1 MNCRPGDL
9 ARVLA
14 PGRSISCPL
23 CGDSAVAIKPDT
35 LVIVTTHDG
44 IAWRLQDPIMVNVS
58 LKCGAHI
65 VARCTA
71 LHDSALK
78 PIRDPGDDA
87 VDEMVRKVGKPVDV
101 PSPALVGQG
110 GEVAA

>member
-23 CGDSAVAIKPDT
+23 CGDSAIAIKPDT
-35 LVIVTTHDG
+35 LVIVTEHDG
-44 IAWRLQDPIMVNVS
+44 IAWRLQDPITVNVS
-58 LKCGAHI
+58 LKCGAFI
-65 VARCTA
+65 VARCAA
-71 LHDSALK
+71 LHDSGLK

-87 VDEMVRKVGKPVDV
+87 VDETLIYAGDPQVR
-101 PSPALVGQG
+101 
-110 GEVAA
+110 EVSHG